1 MINMKIKLT
10 AIMVALAI
18 AGCNHDSIPNP
29 SDTIKP
35 DIPNIGE
42 GDSVTGG
49 ELPDIGVDD
58 PIIISRLSLDGS
70 LMLGF
75 IY

>member
-49 ELPDIGVDD
+49 GNYPISEL
-58 PIIISRLSLDGS
+58 
-70 LMLGF
+70 MTQ
-75 IY
+75 

>member
-1 MINMKIKLT
+1 MKIKLT

-18 AGCNHDSIPNP
+18 AGCNHDSIPNL

-49 ELPDIGVDD
+49 NYPISEL
-58 PIIISRLSLDGS
+58 
-70 LMLGF
+70 MTQ
-75 IY
+75 